1 MFRVAPVDRAEA
13 RAMVGELRS
22 RRILQGLRGRPAAD
36 LDALGDVIARVSA
49 LAADRPEVAEV
60 DLNPVLALERGA
72 AVADA
77 RILLL

>member
-1 MFRVAPVDRAEA
+1 MALALSVVVPAYDEAAHVRA
-13 RAMVGELRS
+13 L
-22 RRILQGLRGRPAAD
+22 D
-36 LDALGDVIARVSA
+36 LDDVIARVSA
-49 LAADRPEVAEV
+49 LVADRPEVAEV